1 MMTSNSNP
9 TPQKGQEIE
18 NSPERNPCPEIPD
31 PAFEQ
36 ASIIRNAPSGDE
48 FIFVKLWLEKIC
60 DGDIDAAL
68 MLQGI
73 INVCDLN
80 PERVEGVEVYVDM
93 HLLSSSPFGVRG
105 NDGEIVSRLNK
116 LQSLGLID
124 VRQIPETE
132 RLARDGIRAAFG
144 TSAEGIE
151 SAKRYLQMMGPALGI
166 RLEVNLVEQ
175 RVEEACEF
183 KVPRRKRLLL
193 PGKSSRGARS
203 GTPKPATCPMVIGDD
218 GQKSRVEGKFAVK
231 GAQR

>member
-116 LQSLGLID
+116 LQSLGLIAA
-124 VRQIPETE
+124 RPITKAEWLGSKYIRELRE
-132 RLARDGIRAAFG
+132 RISGHYAEWHVEHSGPCFALKLEVARIEEWLGHERMPHQKGLFDSDKNPIEAKSDAPLPAPRAA
-144 TSAEGIE
+144 
-151 SAKRYLQMMGPALGI
+151 
-166 RLEVNLVEQ
+166 EVT
-175 RVEEACEF
+175 
-183 KVPRRKRLLL
+183 VP
-193 PGKSSRGARS
+193 
-203 GTPKPATCPMVIGDD
+203 
-218 GQKSRVEGKFAVK
+218 
-231 GAQR
+231 